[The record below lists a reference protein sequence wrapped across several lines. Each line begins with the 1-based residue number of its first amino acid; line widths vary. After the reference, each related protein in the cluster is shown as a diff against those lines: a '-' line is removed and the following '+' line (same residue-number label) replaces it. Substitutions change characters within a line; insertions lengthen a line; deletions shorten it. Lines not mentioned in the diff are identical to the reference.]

1 MRSKT
6 VSLLA
11 AAFSLGVMQAA
22 SAADMPVKAYKAP
35 VAAPAAFSWTGCYIG
50 AHGGY
55 GWGRNTNDYGTA
67 IASGAS
73 EGGGTEGIPS
83 EFGPFDHKTSGGVL
97 GGQAGCNYQFQQNWV
112 VGVEGEFAW
121 SGIKG
126 SVSNPDDEGVA
137 TSGFE
142 SRIRWTGDL
151 AARFGYAWDR
161 HLLYGKVGAAW
172 GSFRYTETHDDFP
185 TTHAASCGGGLAA
198 CSVDITNTRAGL
210 LLGVGWEYAWM
221 NNWSVK
227 AEYNHIN
234 YGTTTIAYPSTTAA
248 IQSFQLRTRLTSSK
262 LV

>member
-50 AHGGY
+50 AHAGY
-55 GWGRNTNDYGTA
+55 GWGKNDNDFG
-67 IASGAS
+67 GAVFDGDFLP
-73 EGGGTEGIPS
+73 EL
-83 EFGPFDHKTSGGVL
+83 GPYNHTTRGGVA
-97 GGQAGCNYQFQQNWV
+97 GGQLGCNYQFQQNWV
-112 VGVEGEFAW
+112 IGVEGEFGW

-126 SVSNPDDEGVA
+126 ELTTPEDTADPG
-137 TSGFE
+137 TFTRFE
-142 SRIRWTGDL
+142 SRNLWNGDI

-161 HLLYGKVGAAW
+161 HLLYGKVGASW

-185 TTHAASCGGGLAA
+185 TTHACAS
-198 CSVDITNTRAGL
+198 CSVDINNTRAGL
-210 LLGVGWEYAWM
+210 LLGAGWEYAWT

-227 AEYNHIN
+227 VEYNHIN
-234 YGTTTIAYPSTTAA
+234 YGTTTIAYPSTGGSAT
-248 IQSFQLRTRLTSSK
+248 SFPVKDSINVVK
-262 LV
+262 LGVNYLFH

>member
-1 MRSKT
+1 
-6 VSLLA
+6 
-11 AAFSLGVMQAA
+11 
-22 SAADMPVKAYKAP
+22 
-35 VAAPAAFSWTGCYIG
+35 
-50 AHGGY
+50 
-55 GWGRNTNDYGTA
+55 
-67 IASGAS
+67 
-73 EGGGTEGIPS
+73 
-83 EFGPFDHKTSGGVL
+83 VL
-97 GGQAGCNYQFQQNWV
+97 GDQAGCNYQFQQNWV

-126 SVSNPDDEGVA
+126 DFTAPEDEDA
-137 TSGFE
+137 ANFSRFE

-185 TTHAASCGGGLAA
+185 TTHAVSCGGGLAS
-198 CSVDITNTRAGL
+198 CSVDISNTRAGL
-210 LLGVGWEYAWM
+210 LLGVGWEYAWT

-248 IQSFQLRTRLTSSK
+248 IQSFSVKDSVDIVKFGVNYLFH
-262 LV
+262 